1 MKLINLGSRTTQEVN
16 NFRFRPTRMDHLL
29 ELAAFLPVLANW
41 IYILYRYREA
51 GGDLP
56 SELYASG
63 VSALV
68 IFLLLGVTGYCPLR
82 YINFPFRVGPHNVAY
97 QCALALRMIRVLN
110 ILSCLHFLFVSLS
123 IYHPWANIGEAVSL
137 GLLTL
142 VLVGYM
148 VLAWRHK

>member
-1 MKLINLGSRTTQEVN
+1 MKLINLGSHTLQEVN
-16 NFRFRPTRMDHLL
+16 NFRFRPTRIDHLL

-63 VSALV
+63 VTALI
-68 IFLLLGVTGYCPLR
+68 IFLLLEVTGYCPLR
-82 YINFPFRVGPHNVAY
+82 YINFPFRVRPHNVVY

-123 IYHPWANIGEAVSL
+123 IYHPWAYIGKAVSL

-142 VLVGYM
+142 VLIGYM
-148 VLAWRHK
+148 VLAWRHR

>member
-1 MKLINLGSRTTQEVN
+1 MKLINLGSRTVQEVN
-16 NFRFRPTRMDHLL
+16 NFRFRPTRIDHLL

-63 VSALV
+63 VTALI
-68 IFLLLGVTGYCPLR
+68 IFLLLGVAGYCPLR

-110 ILSCLHFLFVSLS
+110 IISCLHFLFVSLL
-123 IYHPWANIGEAVSL
+123 IYHPWAYIGKAVCL

>member
-1 MKLINLGSRTTQEVN
+1 MKLINLGSNTLQEVH
-16 NFRFRPTRMDHLL
+16 NFRFRPTRIDHLL

-63 VSALV
+63 VTALI
-68 IFLLLGVTGYCPLR
+68 IFLLLEVTGYCPLR
-82 YINFPFRVGPHNVAY
+82 YINFPFRVGRHNVAY

-123 IYHPWANIGEAVSL
+123 IYHPWAYIGKAVSL